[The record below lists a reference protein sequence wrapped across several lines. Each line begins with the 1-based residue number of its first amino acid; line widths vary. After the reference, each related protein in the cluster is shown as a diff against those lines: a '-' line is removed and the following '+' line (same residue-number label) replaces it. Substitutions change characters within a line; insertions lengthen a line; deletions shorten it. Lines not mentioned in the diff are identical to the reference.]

1 MADDPYTVLGVS
13 RNATD
18 DEIRS
23 AYRKLAK
30 SLHPDLNPNDAAAE
44 SRFKKVSLAYS
55 ILGEPERRKQFDR
68 GEIDASG
75 EQKYGFQGAHGAGQH
90 YAGGGRPFRDFGG
103 VHDIFSDIF
112 GGAAGGGGGFGRQM
126 RGQDVRY
133 TLEVDFL
140 EAVKGT
146 KKRVTLPGGNM
157 LDLSVPA
164 GVKPGQVLRLSG
176 KGQEGLGGPP
186 GDALVEIKVRPH
198 VLFERDGDDIIAEVP
213 ITIDEAVLG
222 AKIEVQT
229 VTGRVALTL
238 PQGTSS
244 GQMFRLKGKGVPNQ
258 TSGRTGDQIVRVRIV
273 MPKTVDDE
281 LKAFLAEWRETNGYD
296 AGR

>member
-1 MADDPYTVLGVS
+1 MADNPYKVLGVS
-13 RNATD
+13 STATD

-44 SRFKKVSLAYS
+44 NRFKQVSTAYG
-55 ILGEPERRKQFDR
+55 ILGDEERRKQFDR
-68 GEIDASG
+68 GEIDANG
-75 EQKYGFQGAHGAGQH
+75 EQRFGFQGAHGAGQRH
-90 YAGGGRPFRDFGG
+90 PGGGSPFRDFG

-112 GGAAGGGGGFGRQM
+112 GGAGAGNARFGGRT

-140 EAVKGT
+140 EAAQGT
-146 KKRVTLPGGNM
+146 KKRVTMPGGNM
-157 LDLSVPA
+157 LDLTVPA

-176 KGQEGLGGPP
+176 KGQAGTGGPP

-198 VLFERDGDDIIAEVP
+198 ATFERDGDDIVVELP
-213 ITIDEAVLG
+213 ITLDEGVLG

-229 VTGRVALTL
+229 ISGRIALTL
-238 PQGTSS
+238 PKGTSS
-244 GQMFRLKGKGVPNQ
+244 GQMFRLKGKGIPNP
-258 TSGRTGDQIVRVRIV
+258 TSRRTGDQIVRVKIA
-273 MPKTVDDE
+273 MPDVIDAE
-281 LKAFLAEWRETNGYD
+281 LEEFLTEWRKTHGYD

>member
-1 MADDPYTVLGVS
+1 MADDPYKVLGLS
-13 RNATD
+13 RTASD
-18 DEIRS
+18 DELRS

-30 SLHPDLNPNDAAAE
+30 SLHPDLNPNNAAAE
-44 SRFKKVSLAYS
+44 SRFKQVAMAYS
-55 ILGEPERRKQFDR
+55 ILGDEERRKQFDR

-75 EQKYGFQGAHGAGQH
+75 EQKFGFQGAHGAGQR
-90 YAGGGRPFRDFGG
+90 YPAGGGSFRDFG

-112 GGAAGGGGGFGRQM
+112 GGANAGNAGYGGRT

-140 EAVKGT
+140 EAAQGT

-157 LDLSVPA
+157 LDLTVPA

-176 KGQEGLGGPP
+176 KGQAGVGGPA

-198 VLFERDGDDIIAEVP
+198 PTFERDGDDIVLALP
-213 ITIDEAVLG
+213 ITLDEAVLG

-229 VTGRVALTL
+229 ISGRVALTL
-238 PQGTSS
+238 PKGTSS
-244 GQMFRLKGKGVPNQ
+244 GQMFRLKGKGILNP
-258 TSGRTGDQIVRVRIV
+258 TSRRTGDQIVRVRIV
-273 MPKTVDDE
+273 MPDVIDAGLE
-281 LKAFLAEWRETNGYD
+281 EFLTEWRKTHGYD

>member
-1 MADDPYTVLGVS
+1 MADDPYQVLGVS
-13 RNATD
+13 RTASD

-23 AYRKLAK
+23 EYRTLAK

-44 SRFKKVSLAYS
+44 NRFKQVSLAYN
-55 ILGEPERRKQFDR
+55 ILGDETRRKQFDR

-75 EQKYGFQGAHGAGQH
+75 EQKFGFQGAHGAGHRQP
-90 YAGGGRPFRDFGG
+90 GGGGSFRDFG

-112 GGAAGGGGGFGRQM
+112 GGASNAGYGGRT

-140 EAVKGT
+140 EAAQGT

-157 LDLSVPA
+157 LDLAVPA
-164 GVKPGQVLRLSG
+164 GVKSGQVLRLGG
-176 KGQEGLGGPP
+176 KGQAGMGGPP
-186 GDALVEIKVRPH
+186 GDALVEIKIRPH
-198 VLFERDGDDIIAEVP
+198 ATFERVGDDIVVELP

-229 VTGRVALTL
+229 ISGRVALTL
-238 PQGTSS
+238 PKGTSS
-244 GQMFRLKGKGVPNQ
+244 GQTFRLKGKGIHNP
-258 TSGRTGDQIVRVRIV
+258 TSRQTGDQMVRVRIV
-273 MPKTVDDE
+273 LPEAIDDE
-281 LKAFLAEWRETNGYD
+281 LQEFLTEWRKTHGYD